1 MGNLIFRDQ
10 YKGSERMEKQLVTLV
25 NVELDADSYKI
36 NDYISLEKDRNKNT
50 RTIIAI
56 SDDDNGK
63 RFESNGLLFYEA
75 LRLAL
80 PEVNIRVKRCIT
92 LPGDDS
98 LFEVLREFNTP
109 LLNYPVVKDDNFDIY
124 ETHAVLTL
132 EKIER
137 LKYIHGIVIDAHRKA
152 FEERKTGSFE
162 QTRWRYAYDQYI
174 SACSNALLDNS
185 IMHLITGLESLL
197 VKGDTL
203 LSHKLSLHAS
213 LLLKNDINERKE
225 IYNFLKNIYNVRSK
239 AVHGEIKELA
249 KLLSKS
255 DIYDKYF
262 KLKTIFVEILLKTYG
277 LDEEYIFSR
286 LDEIVFMAPSFDE

>member
-1 MGNLIFRDQ
+1 MM
-10 YKGSERMEKQLVTLV
+10 KKHLVTLD
-25 NVELDADSYKI
+25 NIELDAAYYKI
-36 NDYISLEKDRNKNT
+36 NDCISLEKYPNHET
-50 RTIIAI
+50 RTIMVIN
-56 SDDDNGK
+56 DDDGN
-63 RFESNGLLFYEA
+63 RFESSGLLFYTA

-80 PEVNIRVKRCIT
+80 PEVNVRVARCS
-92 LPGDDS
+92 LSCDDS
-98 LFEVLREFNTP
+98 LYEVLKSFNTV
-109 LLNYPVVKDDNFDIY
+109 LLNFHAVKDDNFKVY

-137 LKYIHGIVIDAHRKA
+137 LKRIHEIVIEVNRKRI
-152 FEERKTGSFE
+152 EERKAGNFE
-162 QTRWRYAYDQYI
+162 HTRWRYAYDQYI
-174 SACSNALLDNS
+174 SACSNPLLESS

-197 VKGDTL
+197 VKGDTS

-239 AVHGEIKELA
+239 AVHGEIKELV
-249 KLLSKS
+249 KLLSKP

-286 LDEIVFMAPSFDE
+286 LDEIVFMAPSFDKV